1 MKGGSLVL
9 LITQNDDV
17 YYRYVRKQFFDRL
30 YADGTFSIPR
40 YCLDPDYREAVRA
53 HDERN

>member
-1 MKGGSLVL
+1 ML

-17 YYRYVRKQFFDRL
+17 YYRHIRKQFFDSL

-40 YCLDPDYREAVRA
+40 YYLDPDYREAVKA
-53 HDERN
+53 HDKRN